1 MTEKHEHAHDEAPKN
16 HFLIPFLLILVFA
29 IIEAV
34 GGFWTGSLALLGDA
48 GHMASDVAALG
59 LAWFAADYT
68 KKMATKNENA
78 KKHASGM
85 SHVEIIVSIFN
96 AVLMLLVVVW
106 IIFEALQRFKHP
118 EKVAGA
124 EVMLI
129 AFLGLLVN
137 VIVAKLLHGGA
148 AHGEQNLNQRAAF
161 LHVLGDLLGSVA
173 ALVAGAVIYFT
184 GYMPID
190 PILSIFIS
198 LLILLGT
205 LNLIKD
211 IWQTLHSSRTHDEHD
226 GHNH

>member
-1 MTEKHEHAHDEAPKN
+1 M
-16 HFLIPFLLILVFA
+16 LILAFA
-29 IIEAV
+29 IVEVI

-48 GHMASDVAALG
+48 AHMASDVAALG
-59 LAWFAADYT
+59 LAWFAASHA
-68 KKMATKNENA
+68 KKSSAS
-78 KKHASGM
+78 KHASGM
-85 SHVEIIVSIFN
+85 SHVEIVASIFN
-96 AVLMLLVVVW
+96 AFLMLLVVAW
-106 IIFEALQRFKHP
+106 IIYEAMQRFKNP

-148 AHGEQNLNQRAAF
+148 AHAEQNLNQRAAF

-173 ALVAGAVIYFT
+173 ALLAGAVIYFT

-211 IWQTLHSSRTHDEHD
+211 IWRTVQGSRTHHEHD
-226 GHNH
+226 GHNR

>member
-1 MTEKHEHAHDEAPKN
+1 MTEKHEHAREETSPN

-29 IIEAV
+29 IVEVI

-59 LAWFAADYT
+59 LAWFAASHA
-68 KKMATKNENA
+68 KKASA
-78 KKHASGM
+78 SKHASGI
-85 SHVEIIVSIFN
+85 SHVEIVASIFN
-96 AVLMLLVVVW
+96 AILMLLVVAW
-106 IIFEALQRFKHP
+106 IVFEALQRFKYP

-173 ALVAGAVIYFT
+173 ALLAGAVIYFT
-184 GYMPID
+184 GYLPID
-190 PILSIFIS
+190 PILSLFIS
-198 LLILLGT
+198 GIILLGT

-211 IWQTLHSSRTHDEHD
+211 IWQTLHGSRTHDEHED
-226 GHNH
+226 HKH

>member
-1 MTEKHEHAHDEAPKN
+1 MTEKHEHAREETSSN

-29 IIEAV
+29 IVEVI

-59 LAWFAADYT
+59 LAWFAASHA
-68 KKMATKNENA
+68 KKASA
-78 KKHASGM
+78 SKHASGI
-85 SHVEIIVSIFN
+85 SHVEIVASIFN
-96 AVLMLLVVVW
+96 AILMLLVVAW
-106 IIFEALQRFKHP
+106 IVFEALQRFKHP

-148 AHGEQNLNQRAAF
+148 AHAEQNLNQRAAF

-184 GYMPID
+184 GYLPID
-190 PILSIFIS
+190 PILSLFIS
-198 LLILLGT
+198 GIILLGT

-211 IWQTLHSSRTHDEHD
+211 IWQTLHGSRTHDEHD